1 MDINT
6 FITKIDADKGLAPLD
21 KFQVIVT
28 PPPDVKGLE
37 GMANNLKGLE
47 FLCDAAPM
55 PGKTIAT
62 SELRH
67 YGPTRKIA
75 REVTYPEMQLS
86 FIMTNAM
93 TARNVFLDWMNFI
106 ISPITANIEY
116 QDSYKGDIE
125 ILMLS
130 QQSEA
135 ANKGNAILAV
145 KYEQAYPTN
154 VDPIN
159 LGWDQ
164 MNQLGKFSVNFAY
177 KKWSDTKKPYKKP

>member
-1 MDINT
+1 MDINK
-6 FITKIDADKGLAPLD
+6 FIAKIDVDQGLAPLD
-21 KFQVIVT
+21 RFQVLIE
-28 PPPDVKGLE
+28 PNADVKQKKPN
-37 GMANNLKGLE
+37 MTNNLKDLQ
-47 FLCDAAPM
+47 FLCDAAPI

-93 TARNVFLDWMNFI
+93 TARNVFLDWMDCI
-106 ISPITANIEY
+106 IDPETANIFY
-116 QDSYKGDIE
+116 QDDYKGTVKIMMFKQTSKE
-125 ILMLS
+125 PSVGSAI
-130 QQSEA
+130 QAVEYREA
-135 ANKGNAILAV
+135 F
-145 KYEQAYPTN
+145 PTN

-177 KKWSDTKKPYKKP
+177 KKWTPLKQ

>member
-1 MDINT
+1 MDINK
-6 FITKIDADKGLAPLD
+6 FITKIDVEKGLAPLD

-28 PPPDVKGLE
+28 PPPDVKSLE
-37 GMANNLKGLE
+37 GMANNLAGLE
-47 FLCDAAPM
+47 FLCDGAPM

-106 ISPITANIEY
+106 IDPKTANIEY
-116 QDSYKGDIE
+116 QDKYKGTIQ

-130 QQSEA
+130 QMATAASVQSS
-135 ANKGNAILAV
+135 IQAV
-145 KYEQAYPTN
+145 EYQEAYPTN

-164 MNQLGKFSVNFAY
+164 MNQLGKFNVNFAY
-177 KKWSDTKKPYKKP
+177 KKWVSIK

>member
-21 KFQVIVT
+21 KFQVTVI
-28 PPPDVKGLE
+28 PPPDVKNLE

-106 ISPITANIEY
+106 IDPKTANIEY
-116 QDSYKGDIE
+116 QDSYKGTIK
-125 ILMLS
+125 ILMMD
-130 QQSEA
+130 QQAAVASVSAAIQAVEYREA
-135 ANKGNAILAV
+135 F
-145 KYEQAYPTN
+145 PTN

-177 KKWSDTKKPYKKP
+177 KKWVSIK

>member
-1 MDINT
+1 MDINN

-21 KFQVIVT
+21 KFQVTVI
-28 PPPDVKGLE
+28 PPPDVKNLE

-106 ISPITANIEY
+106 IDPETANIEY
-116 QDSYKGDIE
+116 QDSYKGTIQ
-125 ILMLS
+125 ILMMD
-130 QQSEA
+130 QQAKSASVSTAIQAVEYREA
-135 ANKGNAILAV
+135 F
-145 KYEQAYPTN
+145 PTN

-164 MNQLGKFSVNFAY
+164 INQLGKFNVNFAY
-177 KKWSDTKKPYKKP
+177 KKWVSIK